1 MDLNLTIMQ
10 ALALA
15 IAGMCHALIG
25 SVKVP
30 LAKQLDIPES
40 RVGQLISVF
49 GFTLIPMAFAA
60 GYFADTVGRNP
71 VLEAGF
77 ILVIFSVIVLA
88 TLKSYQMALV
98 SILLLGT
105 GWSALVN
112 ILNALQGP
120 AFLSADEASSE
131 NLPFAMNLG
140 DFIFGMGA
148 FIMPI
153 VVTYSIKR
161 VGLKTTFFSFAA
173 ITAIPLVLCF
183 SIDVNQF
190 VSDFDELKTAAD
202 ASATLTG
209 EASEVPPENT
219 EAATVDEVDTAN
231 GNDSVASTLGFS
243 DLLGDTIVMLCCLAF
258 FFHVPV
264 EACVGAWA
272 TTLMIDRGT
281 SESKAT
287 GLLSLFWL
295 TFTVSRLIAALGLP
309 KGSHEQ
315 AIIAFAIVLLVV
327 IYGLIISKKAISTN
341 TLVIAAGLILGPIFP
356 ILIAFLVGHV
366 DVALQGRA
374 IGLFF
379 CIGGIGWAL
388 VPYLVGK
395 TADKNGLQK
404 SFYIVAACVVGLILS
419 TVVLVMKIGTL
430 ESA

>member
-1 MDLNLTIMQ
+1 MDLNLTVMQ

-40 RVGQLISVF
+40 RVGGLVSIF

-60 GYFADTVGRNP
+60 GYFADTAGRNP
-71 VLEAGF
+71 VVETGF
-77 ILVIFSVIVLA
+77 VLVILSVIVLA
-88 TLKSYQMALV
+88 TLKNYKMALV

-112 ILNALQGP
+112 VLNALQGP
-120 AFLSADEASSE
+120 AFLSREQISNE

-148 FIMPI
+148 FVMPI
-153 VVTYSIKR
+153 LVTYSIKR
-161 VGLKTTFFSFAA
+161 LGLRTTFFSFAA
-173 ITAIPLVLCF
+173 LTAVPLVLCSTINLNDYVNEF
-183 SIDVNQF
+183 ADIKNGTTATVQIDETTTQ
-190 VSDFDELKTAAD
+190 SAD
-202 ASATLTG
+202 AD
-209 EASEVPPENT
+209 T
-219 EAATVDEVDTAN
+219 ESDEGFAALL
-231 GNDSVASTLGFS
+231 NDS
-243 DLLGDTIVMLCCLAF
+243 IVILCCLAF

-272 TTLMIDRGT
+272 TTLMIDLGT

-309 KGSHEQ
+309 EGSHEK
-315 AIIAFAIVLLVV
+315 AIIGFAVVLLCVML
-327 IYGLIISKKAISTN
+327 GLIYSTKANMTN
-341 TLVIAAGLILGPIFP
+341 MLVITAGLILGPIFP
-356 ILIAFLVGHV
+356 ILIAFLVAHV
-366 DVALQGRA
+366 DVTIQGRA

-388 VPYLVGK
+388 VPFLVGK
-395 TADKNGLQK
+395 QADKSGLQK
-404 SFYIVAACVVGLILS
+404 SFYIVAGCVVGLIVTS
-419 TVVLVMKIGTL
+419 VLLVNQMAHL
-430 ESA
+430 

>member
-1 MDLNLTIMQ
+1 MDLNLTVMQ

-40 RVGQLISVF
+40 RVGGLVSIF

-60 GYFADTVGRNP
+60 GYFADTAGRNP
-71 VLEAGF
+71 VVETGF
-77 ILVIFSVIVLA
+77 VLVILSVIVLA
-88 TLKSYQMALV
+88 TLKNYKMALV

-112 ILNALQGP
+112 VLNALQGP
-120 AFLSADEASSE
+120 AFLSREQISNE

-148 FIMPI
+148 FVMPI
-153 VVTYSIKR
+153 LVTYSIKR
-161 VGLKTTFFSFAA
+161 LGLRTTFFSFAA
-173 ITAIPLVLCF
+173 LTAVPLVLCSTINLNDYVNEF
-183 SIDVNQF
+183 ADIKNGTTATVQIDETTTQ
-190 VSDFDELKTAAD
+190 SAD
-202 ASATLTG
+202 AD
-209 EASEVPPENT
+209 T
-219 EAATVDEVDTAN
+219 ESDEGFAALL
-231 GNDSVASTLGFS
+231 NDS
-243 DLLGDTIVMLCCLAF
+243 IVILCCLAF

-309 KGSHEQ
+309 EGSHEK
-315 AIIAFAIVLLVV
+315 AIIGFAVVLFCVML
-327 IYGLIISKKAISTN
+327 GLIYSTKANMTN
-341 TLVIAAGLILGPIFP
+341 MLVITAGLILGPIFP
-356 ILIAFLVGHV
+356 ILIAFLVAHV
-366 DVALQGRA
+366 DVAIQGRA

-388 VPYLVGK
+388 VPFLVGK
-395 TADKNGLQK
+395 QADKSGLQK
-404 SFYIVAACVVGLILS
+404 SFYIVAGCVVGLIVTS
-419 TVVLVMKIGTL
+419 VLLVNQMAHL
-430 ESA
+430 

>member
-1 MDLNLTIMQ
+1 MDLNLTVMQ

-40 RVGQLISVF
+40 RVGGLVSIF

-60 GYFADTVGRNP
+60 GYFADTAGRNP
-71 VLEAGF
+71 VVETGF
-77 ILVIFSVIVLA
+77 VLVILSVIVLA
-88 TLKSYQMALV
+88 TLKNYKMSLV

-105 GWSALVN
+105 GCSALVYVF
-112 ILNALQGP
+112 NALQGP
-120 AFLSADEASSE
+120 AFLSREQISNE

-148 FIMPI
+148 FVMPI
-153 VVTYSIKR
+153 LVTYSIKR
-161 VGLKTTFFSFAA
+161 LGLRTTFFSFAA
-173 ITAIPLVLCF
+173 LTAVPLVLCSTINLDDYVKEF
-183 SIDVNQF
+183 ADIKDGTTATVQIDETTTP
-190 VSDFDELKTAAD
+190 SAD
-202 ASATLTG
+202 AD
-209 EASEVPPENT
+209 T
-219 EAATVDEVDTAN
+219 ESDEGFAALL
-231 GNDSVASTLGFS
+231 NDS
-243 DLLGDTIVMLCCLAF
+243 IVILCCLAF

-309 KGSHEQ
+309 EGSHEK
-315 AIIAFAIVLLVV
+315 AIIGFAVVLLCVML
-327 IYGLIISKKAISTN
+327 GLIYSTKANMTN
-341 TLVIAAGLILGPIFP
+341 MLVITAGLILGPIFP
-356 ILIAFLVGHV
+356 ILIAFLVAHV
-366 DVALQGRA
+366 DVAIQGRA

-388 VPYLVGK
+388 VPFLVGK
-395 TADKNGLQK
+395 QADKSGLQK
-404 SFYIVAACVVGLILS
+404 SFYIVAGCVVGLIVTS
-419 TVVLVMKIGTL
+419 VLLVNQMAHL
-430 ESA
+430 

>member
-1 MDLNLTIMQ
+1 MDLNLTVMQ

-40 RVGQLISVF
+40 RVGGLVSIF

-60 GYFADTVGRNP
+60 GYFADTAGRNP
-71 VLEAGF
+71 VVETGF
-77 ILVIFSVIVLA
+77 VLVILSVIVLA
-88 TLKSYQMALV
+88 TLKNYKMALV

-112 ILNALQGP
+112 VLNALQGP
-120 AFLSADEASSE
+120 AFLSREQISNE

-148 FIMPI
+148 FVMPI
-153 VVTYSIKR
+153 LVTYSIKR
-161 VGLKTTFFSFAA
+161 LGLRTTFFSFAA
-173 ITAIPLVLCF
+173 LTAVPLVLCSTINLDDYVKEF
-183 SIDVNQF
+183 ADIKDGTTATVQIDETTTP
-190 VSDFDELKTAAD
+190 SAD
-202 ASATLTG
+202 AD
-209 EASEVPPENT
+209 T
-219 EAATVDEVDTAN
+219 ESDEGFAALL
-231 GNDSVASTLGFS
+231 NDS
-243 DLLGDTIVMLCCLAF
+243 IVILCCLAF

-309 KGSHEQ
+309 EGSHEK
-315 AIIAFAIVLLVV
+315 AIIGFAVVLLCVML
-327 IYGLIISKKAISTN
+327 GLIYSTKANMTN
-341 TLVIAAGLILGPIFP
+341 MLVITAGLILGPIFP
-356 ILIAFLVGHV
+356 ILIAFLVAHV
-366 DVALQGRA
+366 DVAIQGRA

-388 VPYLVGK
+388 VPFLVGK
-395 TADKNGLQK
+395 QADKSGLQK
-404 SFYIVAACVVGLILS
+404 SFYIVAGCVVGLIVTS
-419 TVVLVMKIGTL
+419 VLLVNQMAHL
-430 ESA
+430 

>member
-1 MDLNLTIMQ
+1 MDLNLTVMQ

-40 RVGQLISVF
+40 RVGGLVSIF

-60 GYFADTVGRNP
+60 GYFADTAGRNP
-71 VLEAGF
+71 VVETGF
-77 ILVIFSVIVLA
+77 VLVILSVIVLA
-88 TLKSYQMALV
+88 TLKNYKMSLV

-105 GWSALVN
+105 GCSALVYVF
-112 ILNALQGP
+112 NALQGP
-120 AFLSADEASSE
+120 AFLSREQISNE

-148 FIMPI
+148 FVMPI
-153 VVTYSIKR
+153 LVTYSIKR
-161 VGLKTTFFSFAA
+161 LGLRTTFFSFAA
-173 ITAIPLVLCF
+173 LTAVPLVLCSTINLNDYVNEF
-183 SIDVNQF
+183 ADIKNGTTATVQIDETTTQ
-190 VSDFDELKTAAD
+190 SAD
-202 ASATLTG
+202 AD
-209 EASEVPPENT
+209 T
-219 EAATVDEVDTAN
+219 ESDEGFAALL
-231 GNDSVASTLGFS
+231 NDS
-243 DLLGDTIVMLCCLAF
+243 IVILCCLAF

-309 KGSHEQ
+309 EGSHEK
-315 AIIAFAIVLLVV
+315 AIIGFAVVLLCVML
-327 IYGLIISKKAISTN
+327 GLIYSTKANMTN
-341 TLVIAAGLILGPIFP
+341 MLVITAGLILGPIFP
-356 ILIAFLVGHV
+356 ILIAFLVAHV
-366 DVALQGRA
+366 DVAIQGRA

-388 VPYLVGK
+388 VPFLVGK
-395 TADKNGLQK
+395 QADKSGLQK
-404 SFYIVAACVVGLILS
+404 SFYIVAGCVVGLIVTS
-419 TVVLVMKIGTL
+419 VLLVNQMAHL
-430 ESA
+430 

>member
-1 MDLNLTIMQ
+1 MDLNLTVMQ

-40 RVGQLISVF
+40 RVGGLVSIF

-60 GYFADTVGRNP
+60 GYFADTAGRNP
-71 VLEAGF
+71 VVETGF
-77 ILVIFSVIVLA
+77 VLVILSVIVLA
-88 TLKSYQMALV
+88 TLKNYKMALI

-112 ILNALQGP
+112 VLNALQGP
-120 AFLSADEASSE
+120 AFLSREQISNE

-148 FIMPI
+148 FVMPI
-153 VVTYSIKR
+153 LVTYSIKR
-161 VGLKTTFFSFAA
+161 LGLRTTFFSFAA
-173 ITAIPLVLCF
+173 LTAVPLVLCSTINLNDYVNEF
-183 SIDVNQF
+183 ADIKKGTTATVQIDETTTQ
-190 VSDFDELKTAAD
+190 SAD
-202 ASATLTG
+202 AD
-209 EASEVPPENT
+209 T
-219 EAATVDEVDTAN
+219 ESDEGFAALL
-231 GNDSVASTLGFS
+231 NDS
-243 DLLGDTIVMLCCLAF
+243 IVILCCLAF

-309 KGSHEQ
+309 EGSHEK
-315 AIIAFAIVLLVV
+315 AIIGFAVVLLCV
-327 IYGLIISKKAISTN
+327 IFGLIYSTKANMTN
-341 TLVIAAGLILGPIFP
+341 MLVITAGLILGPIFP
-356 ILIAFLVGHV
+356 ILIAFLVAHV
-366 DVALQGRA
+366 DVAIQGRA

-388 VPYLVGK
+388 VPFLVGK
-395 TADKNGLQK
+395 QADKSGLQK
-404 SFYIVAACVVGLILS
+404 SFYIVAGCVVGLIVTS
-419 TVVLVMKIGTL
+419 VLLVNQMAHL
-430 ESA
+430 

>member
-1 MDLNLTIMQ
+1 MDLNLTVMQ

-40 RVGQLISVF
+40 RVGGLVSIF

-60 GYFADTVGRNP
+60 GYFADTAGRNP
-71 VLEAGF
+71 VVETGF
-77 ILVIFSVIVLA
+77 VLVILSVIVLA
-88 TLKSYQMALV
+88 TLKNYKMALV

-112 ILNALQGP
+112 VLNALQGP
-120 AFLSADEASSE
+120 AFLSREQISNE

-148 FIMPI
+148 FVMPI
-153 VVTYSIKR
+153 LVTYSIKR
-161 VGLKTTFFSFAA
+161 LGLRTTFFSFAA
-173 ITAIPLVLCF
+173 LTAVPLVLCSTINLDDYVKEF
-183 SIDVNQF
+183 ADIKDGTTATVQIDETTTP
-190 VSDFDELKTAAD
+190 SAD
-202 ASATLTG
+202 AD
-209 EASEVPPENT
+209 T
-219 EAATVDEVDTAN
+219 ESDEGFAALLK
-231 GNDSVASTLGFS
+231 DS
-243 DLLGDTIVMLCCLAF
+243 IVILCCLAF

-309 KGSHEQ
+309 EGSHEK
-315 AIIAFAIVLLVV
+315 AIIGFAVVLLCV
-327 IYGLIISKKAISTN
+327 IFGLIYSTKANMTN
-341 TLVIAAGLILGPIFP
+341 MLVITAGLILGPIFP
-356 ILIAFLVGHV
+356 ILIAFLVAHV
-366 DVALQGRA
+366 DVAIQGRA

-388 VPYLVGK
+388 VPFLVGK
-395 TADKNGLQK
+395 QADKSGLQK
-404 SFYIVAACVVGLILS
+404 SFYIVAGCVVGLIVTS
-419 TVVLVMKIGTL
+419 VLLVNQMAHL
-430 ESA
+430 

>member
-1 MDLNLTIMQ
+1 MDLNLTVMQ

-40 RVGQLISVF
+40 RVGGLVSIF

-71 VLEAGF
+71 VVETGF
-77 ILVIFSVIVLA
+77 VLVILSVIVLA
-88 TLKSYQMALV
+88 TLKNYKMALV

-112 ILNALQGP
+112 VLNALQGP
-120 AFLSADEASSE
+120 AFLSREQISNE

-148 FIMPI
+148 FVMPI
-153 VVTYSIKR
+153 LVTYSIKR
-161 VGLKTTFFSFAA
+161 LGLRTTFFSFAA
-173 ITAIPLVLCF
+173 LTAVPLVLCSTINLDDYVKEF
-183 SIDVNQF
+183 ADIKDGTTATVQIDETTTP
-190 VSDFDELKTAAD
+190 SAD
-202 ASATLTG
+202 AD
-209 EASEVPPENT
+209 T
-219 EAATVDEVDTAN
+219 ESDEGFAALL
-231 GNDSVASTLGFS
+231 NDS
-243 DLLGDTIVMLCCLAF
+243 IVILCCLAF

-309 KGSHEQ
+309 EGSHEK
-315 AIIAFAIVLLVV
+315 AIIGFAVVLLCVML
-327 IYGLIISKKAISTN
+327 GLIYSTKANMTN
-341 TLVIAAGLILGPIFP
+341 MLVITAGLILGPIFP
-356 ILIAFLVGHV
+356 ILIAFLVAHV
-366 DVALQGRA
+366 DVAIQGRA

-388 VPYLVGK
+388 VPFLVGK
-395 TADKNGLQK
+395 QADKSGLQK
-404 SFYIVAACVVGLILS
+404 SFYIVAGCVVGLIVTS
-419 TVVLVMKIGTL
+419 VLLVNQMAHL
-430 ESA
+430 

>member
-1 MDLNLTIMQ
+1 MDLNLTVMQ

-40 RVGQLISVF
+40 RVGGLVSIF

-60 GYFADTVGRNP
+60 GYFADTAGRNP
-71 VLEAGF
+71 VVETGF
-77 ILVIFSVIVLA
+77 VLVILSVIVLA
-88 TLKSYQMALV
+88 TLKNYKMALV

-112 ILNALQGP
+112 VLNALQGP
-120 AFLSADEASSE
+120 AFLSREQISNE

-148 FIMPI
+148 FVMPI
-153 VVTYSIKR
+153 LVTYSIKR
-161 VGLKTTFFSFAA
+161 LGLRTTFFSFAA
-173 ITAIPLVLCF
+173 LTAVPLVLCSTINLNDYVNEF
-183 SIDVNQF
+183 ADIKKGTTATVQIDETTTQ
-190 VSDFDELKTAAD
+190 SAD
-202 ASATLTG
+202 AD
-209 EASEVPPENT
+209 T
-219 EAATVDEVDTAN
+219 ESDEGFAALL
-231 GNDSVASTLGFS
+231 NDS
-243 DLLGDTIVMLCCLAF
+243 IVILCCLAF

-309 KGSHEQ
+309 EGSHEK
-315 AIIAFAIVLLVV
+315 AIIGFAVVLLCVML
-327 IYGLIISKKAISTN
+327 GLIYSTKANMTN
-341 TLVIAAGLILGPIFP
+341 MLVITAGLILGPIFP
-356 ILIAFLVGHV
+356 ILIAFLVAHV
-366 DVALQGRA
+366 DVAIQGRA

-388 VPYLVGK
+388 VPFLVGK
-395 TADKNGLQK
+395 QADKSGLQK
-404 SFYIVAACVVGLILS
+404 SFYIVAGCVVGLIVTS
-419 TVVLVMKIGTL
+419 VLLVNQMAHL
-430 ESA
+430 

>member
-1 MDLNLTIMQ
+1 MDLNLTVMQ

-40 RVGQLISVF
+40 RVGGLVSIF

-60 GYFADTVGRNP
+60 GYFADTAGRNP
-71 VLEAGF
+71 VVETGF
-77 ILVIFSVIVLA
+77 VLVILSVIVLA
-88 TLKSYQMALV
+88 TLKNYKMALV

-112 ILNALQGP
+112 VLNALQGP
-120 AFLSADEASSE
+120 AFLSREQISNE

-148 FIMPI
+148 FVMPI
-153 VVTYSIKR
+153 LVTYSIKR
-161 VGLKTTFFSFAA
+161 LGLRTTFFSFAA
-173 ITAIPLVLCF
+173 LTAVPLVLCSTINLNDYVNEF
-183 SIDVNQF
+183 ADIKNGTTATVQIDETTTQ
-190 VSDFDELKTAAD
+190 SAD
-202 ASATLTG
+202 AD
-209 EASEVPPENT
+209 T
-219 EAATVDEVDTAN
+219 ESDEGFAALL
-231 GNDSVASTLGFS
+231 NDS
-243 DLLGDTIVMLCCLAF
+243 IVILCCLAF

-309 KGSHEQ
+309 EGSHEK
-315 AIIAFAIVLLVV
+315 AIIGFAVVLLCVML
-327 IYGLIISKKAISTN
+327 GLIYSTKANMTN
-341 TLVIAAGLILGPIFP
+341 MLVITAGLILGPIFP
-356 ILIAFLVGHV
+356 ILIAFLVAHV
-366 DVALQGRA
+366 DVAIQGRA

-388 VPYLVGK
+388 VPFLVGK
-395 TADKNGLQK
+395 QADKSGLQK
-404 SFYIVAACVVGLILS
+404 SFYIVAGCVVGLIVTS
-419 TVVLVMKIGTL
+419 VLLVNQMAHL
-430 ESA
+430 

>member
-1 MDLNLTIMQ
+1 MDLNLTVMQ

-40 RVGQLISVF
+40 RVGGLVSIF

-60 GYFADTVGRNP
+60 GYFADTAGRNP
-71 VLEAGF
+71 VVETGF
-77 ILVIFSVIVLA
+77 VLVFLSVIVLA
-88 TLKSYQMALV
+88 TLKNYKMALV

-112 ILNALQGP
+112 VLNALQGP
-120 AFLSADEASSE
+120 AFLSREQISNE

-148 FIMPI
+148 FVMPI
-153 VVTYSIKR
+153 LVTYSIKR
-161 VGLKTTFFSFAA
+161 LGLRTTFFSFAA
-173 ITAIPLVLCF
+173 LTAVPLVLCSTINLNDYVNEF
-183 SIDVNQF
+183 ADIKNGTTATVQIDETTTQ
-190 VSDFDELKTAAD
+190 SAD
-202 ASATLTG
+202 AD
-209 EASEVPPENT
+209 T
-219 EAATVDEVDTAN
+219 ESDEGVAALL
-231 GNDSVASTLGFS
+231 NDS
-243 DLLGDTIVMLCCLAF
+243 IVILCCLAF

-309 KGSHEQ
+309 EGSHEK
-315 AIIAFAIVLLVV
+315 AIIGFAVVLLCVML
-327 IYGLIISKKAISTN
+327 GLIYSTKANMTN
-341 TLVIAAGLILGPIFP
+341 MLVITAGLILGPIFP
-356 ILIAFLVGHV
+356 ILIAFLVAHV
-366 DVALQGRA
+366 DVAIQGRA

-388 VPYLVGK
+388 VPFLVGK
-395 TADKNGLQK
+395 QADKSGLQK
-404 SFYIVAACVVGLILS
+404 SFYIVAGCVVGLIVTS
-419 TVVLVMKIGTL
+419 VLLVNQMAHL
-430 ESA
+430 

>member
-1 MDLNLTIMQ
+1 MDLNLTVMQ

-40 RVGQLISVF
+40 RVGGLVSIF

-60 GYFADTVGRNP
+60 GYFADTAGRNP
-71 VLEAGF
+71 VVETGF
-77 ILVIFSVIVLA
+77 VLVILSVIVLA
-88 TLKSYQMALV
+88 TLKNYKMALV

-112 ILNALQGP
+112 VLNALQGP
-120 AFLSADEASSE
+120 AFLSREQISNE

-148 FIMPI
+148 FVMPI
-153 VVTYSIKR
+153 LVTYSIKR
-161 VGLKTTFFSFAA
+161 LGLRTTFFSFAA
-173 ITAIPLVLCF
+173 LTAVPLVLCSTINLNDYVNEF
-183 SIDVNQF
+183 ADIKNGTIATVQIDETTTQ
-190 VSDFDELKTAAD
+190 SAD
-202 ASATLTG
+202 AG
-209 EASEVPPENT
+209 T
-219 EAATVDEVDTAN
+219 ESDEGFAALL
-231 GNDSVASTLGFS
+231 NDS
-243 DLLGDTIVMLCCLAF
+243 IVILCCLAF

-309 KGSHEQ
+309 EGSHEK
-315 AIIAFAIVLLVV
+315 AIIGFAVVLLCVML
-327 IYGLIISKKAISTN
+327 GLIYSTKANMTN
-341 TLVIAAGLILGPIFP
+341 MLVITAGLILGPIFP
-356 ILIAFLVGHV
+356 ILIAFLVAHV
-366 DVALQGRA
+366 DVAIQGRA

-388 VPYLVGK
+388 VPFLVGK
-395 TADKNGLQK
+395 QADKSGLQK
-404 SFYIVAACVVGLILS
+404 SFYIVAGCVVGLIVTS
-419 TVVLVMKIGTL
+419 VLLVNQMAHL
-430 ESA
+430 

>member
-1 MDLNLTIMQ
+1 MDLNLTVMQ

-40 RVGQLISVF
+40 RVGGLVSIF

-60 GYFADTVGRNP
+60 GYFADIEGRNP
-71 VLEAGF
+71 VVETGF
-77 ILVIFSVIVLA
+77 VLVILSVIVLA
-88 TLKSYQMALV
+88 TLKNYKMALV

-112 ILNALQGP
+112 VLNALQGP
-120 AFLSADEASSE
+120 AFLPRDQISNE

-148 FIMPI
+148 FVMPI
-153 VVTYSIKR
+153 LVTYSIKR
-161 VGLKTTFFSFAA
+161 LGLRTTFFSFAVL
-173 ITAIPLVLCF
+173 TAVPLALCSTINLDDYVNEF
-183 SIDVNQF
+183 ADIKDGTTETVQIDETTTQSVDADTE
-190 VSDFDELKTAAD
+190 SDEGF
-202 ASATLTG
+202 ATLL
-209 EASEVPPENT
+209 
-219 EAATVDEVDTAN
+219 
-231 GNDSVASTLGFS
+231 NDS
-243 DLLGDTIVMLCCLAF
+243 IVILCCLAF

-309 KGSHEQ
+309 EGSHEK
-315 AIIAFAIVLLVV
+315 AIIGFAVVLLFVML
-327 IYGLIISKKAISTN
+327 GLIYSTKANMTN
-341 TLVIAAGLILGPIFP
+341 MLVITAGLILGPIFP
-356 ILIAFLVGHV
+356 ILIAFLVAHV
-366 DVALQGRA
+366 DVGIQGRA

-388 VPYLVGK
+388 VPFLVGK
-395 TADKNGLQK
+395 QADKSGLQK
-404 SFYIVAACVVGLILS
+404 SFYIVAGCVVGLIVTS
-419 TVVLVMKIGTL
+419 VLLVNQMAHL
-430 ESA
+430 

>member
-1 MDLNLTIMQ
+1 MDLNLTVMQ

-40 RVGQLISVF
+40 RVGGLVSIF

-60 GYFADTVGRNP
+60 GYFADTAGRNP
-71 VLEAGF
+71 VVETGF
-77 ILVIFSVIVLA
+77 VLVILSVIVLA
-88 TLKSYQMALV
+88 TLKNYKMALV

-112 ILNALQGP
+112 VLNALQGP
-120 AFLSADEASSE
+120 AFLSREQISNE

-148 FIMPI
+148 FVMPI
-153 VVTYSIKR
+153 LVTYSIKR
-161 VGLKTTFFSFAA
+161 LGLRTTFFSFAA
-173 ITAIPLVLCF
+173 LTAVPLVLCSTINLDDYVKEF
-183 SIDVNQF
+183 ADIKDGTTATVQIDETTTP
-190 VSDFDELKTAAD
+190 SAD
-202 ASATLTG
+202 AD
-209 EASEVPPENT
+209 T
-219 EAATVDEVDTAN
+219 ESDEGFAALLK
-231 GNDSVASTLGFS
+231 DS
-243 DLLGDTIVMLCCLAF
+243 IVILCCLAF

-309 KGSHEQ
+309 EGSHEK
-315 AIIAFAIVLLVV
+315 AIIGFAVVLLCVML
-327 IYGLIISKKAISTN
+327 GLIYSTKANMTN
-341 TLVIAAGLILGPIFP
+341 MLVITAGLILGPIFP
-356 ILIAFLVGHV
+356 ILIAFLVAHV
-366 DVALQGRA
+366 DVAIQGRA

-388 VPYLVGK
+388 VPFLVGK
-395 TADKNGLQK
+395 QADKSGLQK
-404 SFYIVAACVVGLILS
+404 SFYIVAGCVVGLIVTS
-419 TVVLVMKIGTL
+419 VLLVNQMAHL
-430 ESA
+430 